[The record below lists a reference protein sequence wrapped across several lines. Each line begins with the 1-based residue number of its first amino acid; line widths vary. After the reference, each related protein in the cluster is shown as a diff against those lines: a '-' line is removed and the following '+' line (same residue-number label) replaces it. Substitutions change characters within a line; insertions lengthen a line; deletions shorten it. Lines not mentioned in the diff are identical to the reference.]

1 MRGKIIKGI
10 AGFYYV
16 STPGGIYEC
25 KAKGIFRNQ
34 KRKPLVGD
42 DVEIEILEDENRL
55 GNMVAIERRSS
66 ELIRPNV
73 ANVDQALV
81 VFAAVSPEL
90 HFGLLDRFLVMMEY
104 QSVPAAICINKT
116 DQGVSEALKQ
126 QLSYYEKAGYPVYY
140 ISTRDGTG
148 LNEMKDY
155 LDRNTTVLAG
165 PSGVGKSS
173 FLNAVSKE
181 ERMEVGAISEKLGR
195 GRHTTRHSE
204 LFPIWEETYVCD
216 TPGFSSMD
224 LPEVKTEQLRYCFP
238 EMDEYEGTCRF
249 NGCVHISEP
258 GCKVKAAVTSG
269 VISKSRY
276 DSYCMF
282 GEELKNRRRRYD

>member
-16 STPGGIYEC
+16 SAPGGIYEC

-34 KRKPLVGD
+34 KLKPLVGD
-42 DVEIEILEDENRL
+42 DVEIEILEEEKKL
-55 GNMVAIERRSS
+55 GNMVGIERRSS

-73 ANVDQALV
+73 ANAEQALLM
-81 VFAAVSPEL
+81 FAAVSPEPHL
-90 HFGLLDRFLVMMEY
+90 GLVDRFLVMMEY

-116 DQGVSEALKQ
+116 DQGVPETLRQ
-126 QLSYYEKAGYPVYY
+126 QIIYYERAGYPVYY
-140 ISTRDGTG
+140 ISTKTGTG
-148 LNEMKDY
+148 LDEIKEY
-155 LDRNTTVLAG
+155 LDAKTTVLAG

-173 FLNAVSKE
+173 FLNVMSKE
-181 ERMEVGAISEKLGR
+181 DRMEVGTISKKLGR
-195 GRHTTRHSE
+195 GRHTTRHCE
-204 LFPIWEETYVCD
+204 LFPLWEETYVCD

-224 LPEVKTEQLRYCFP
+224 LPDVKAEQLRYYFP
-238 EMDEYEGTCRF
+238 EMDRYEGTCRF
-249 NGCVHISEP
+249 SGCVHLGEP
-258 GCKVKAAVTSG
+258 DCKVKEAVAAG
-269 VISKSRY
+269 IISRSRY